1 MDGTETVQF
10 SALVVVGLLVFFYG
24 GTFLISTRIGK
35 KEENADGYM
44 TGGNNI
50 GFGISA
56 ASMTATW
63 IWASSMYASATS
75 GYTYGISGP
84 IHYGLWGAL
93 MILFIYPFGK
103 RIRSVAPKA
112 HTLAEVMYARHGR
125 SSQLLLAGS
134 NIVGSLIS
142 LMSNFIAGGVLISLL
157 SPFNFTQGVFA
168 VAGGVL
174 LYTLWS
180 GFRASVLTD
189 FVQVVAMLGAV
200 AVIVPFIFYAAGF
213 PAAFETGAD
222 NLTAQQGDFFSSDA
236 FMNQGAPYIAAVLA
250 YAIGN
255 QTIAQRLFAVKQSLI
270 KPTFVTATVGYGAMV
285 IGVGMLGVLA
295 LYLGFEPTGG
305 DLNNLIPEMAAGYL
319 PPVLLG
325 LFFIMVIGALSSTA
339 DSDLSALSSIM
350 MADVYGQNITGK
362 EKANP
367 RTMLLIGRLTMVVAT
382 ATAVAFAS
390 LQLSI
395 LDLLVFVG
403 ALWGALVFPVL
414 ASFYWE
420 KVTSKAFTVSV
431 LAALAVFL
439 PVRFSWISVDG
450 AFGYVVD
457 VLAVLGVGVV
467 LGLMTF
473 GFFGTRPAKIVGAVA
488 VVASAPFALGSL
500 HEYAT
505 LCGSL
510 VAYSV
515 STVICWAMSVGQR
528 ERFDFAVI
536 ARRTGDFD
544 EGGSAEPARDQEAG
558 ETAGTAAAV
567 PGQPGDAGGSDAEP
581 AASPK

>member
-1 MDGTETVQF
+1 MSGGTDTAQF
-10 SALVVVGLLVFFYG
+10 SALVVVGLLVLFYG

-44 TGGNNI
+44 TAGNNI

-63 IWASSMYASATS
+63 IWAASMYASATS

-93 MILFIYPFGK
+93 MILFIYPFGR
-103 RIRSVAPKA
+103 RIRKVAPKA

-125 SSQLLLAGS
+125 SSQLMLAGS
-134 NIVGSLIS
+134 NVVGSLIS

-157 SPFNFTQGVFA
+157 SPFNFIQGVIC
-168 VAGGVL
+168 VAAGVL

-180 GFRASVLTD
+180 GFRASVMTD

-200 AVIVPFIFYAAGF
+200 AVIVPFIFFAAGF

-222 NLTAQQGDFFSSDA
+222 NLTPQQGNFFSSEA
-236 FMNQGAPYIAAVLA
+236 FMGQGAPYIAAVLA

-255 QTIAQRLFAVKQSLI
+255 QTIAQRLFAVKESLI
-270 KPTFVTATVGYGAMV
+270 KPTFITATIGYGAMV
-285 IGVGMLGVLA
+285 IGIGMLGVLA
-295 LYLGFEPTGG
+295 LYLGFEPSGG
-305 DLNNLIPEMAAGYL
+305 DLNNLIPEMAAEYL
-319 PPVLLG
+319 PPALLA
-325 LFFIMVIGALSSTA
+325 LFFIMIVGALSSTA
-339 DSDLSALSSIM
+339 DADLAALASIT
-350 MADVYGQNITGK
+350 MADVYGQGVGK
-362 EKANP
+362 EKADP
-367 RTMLLIGRLTMVVAT
+367 KTMLLVGRITMVVAT
-382 ATAVAFAS
+382 ALAVTFAS

-420 KVTSKAFTVSV
+420 KVTSRAFTTSV

-439 PVRFSWISVDG
+439 PVRFSWIPVDG
-450 AFGYVVD
+450 AFGIVVD
-457 VLAVLGVGVV
+457 VLAVIGIGVV
-467 LGLMTF
+467 LGLMVF
-473 GFFGTRPAKIVGAVA
+473 GFLGAKAAKIVGVLAVL
-488 VVASAPFALGSL
+488 VSAPFAIGSL

-515 STVICWAMSVGQR
+515 STVICWGMSVRNRQG
-528 ERFDFAVI
+528 FDFAVI
-536 ARRTGDFD
+536 AQRTGDFD
-544 EGGSAEPARDQEAG
+544 DGGAA
-558 ETAGTAAAV
+558 AAAV
-567 PGQPGDAGGSDAEP
+567 ETPGIPGRGKEPGGSPDAGDLEP
-581 AASPK
+581 AAHTK

>member
-1 MDGTETVQF
+1 MGGLETAQF
-10 SALVVVGLLVFFYG
+10 NALVVVGLLVFFYG

-44 TGGNNI
+44 TAGNNI

-63 IWASSMYASATS
+63 IWAASMYASATS

-93 MILFIYPFGK
+93 MILFIYPFGR
-103 RIRSVAPKA
+103 RIRAVAPKA

-125 SSQLLLAGS
+125 SSQLMLAGS
-134 NIVGSLIS
+134 NVVGSLIS
-142 LMSNFIAGGVLISLL
+142 LMSNFIAGGVLISML
-157 SPFNFTQGVFA
+157 SPFTFTQGVFA
-168 VAGGVL
+168 VAAGVL

-200 AVIVPFIFYAAGF
+200 AVIVPFIFLAADF
-213 PAAFETGAD
+213 PAAFETGAAH
-222 NLTAQQGDFFSSDA
+222 LTAEQGDFFSSVA
-236 FMNQGAPYIAAVLA
+236 FMEQGAPYIAAVLA

-255 QTIAQRLFAVKQSLI
+255 QTIAQRLFAVKEDLI
-270 KPTFVTATVGYGAMV
+270 KPTFITATIGYGAMV

-295 LYLGFEPTGG
+295 LYLGYEPVGG
-305 DLNNLIPEMAAGYL
+305 DPNNIIPGMAAEYL

-325 LFFIMVIGALSSTA
+325 LFFIMIVGALSSTA
-339 DSDLSALSSIM
+339 DSDLAALSSIM
-350 MADVYGQNITGK
+350 MADVYGQNVAGK
-362 EKANP
+362 EKADP
-367 RTMLLIGRLTMVVAT
+367 KTMLLVGRITMVVAT
-382 ATAVAFAS
+382 ALAVAFAS
-390 LQLSI
+390 LQLNI

-414 ASFYWE
+414 ASFYWD
-420 KVTSKAFTVSV
+420 KVSGKAFTTSV

-439 PVRFSWISVDG
+439 PVRFGWISVDG
-450 AFGYVVD
+450 AFGIVVD
-457 VLAVLGVGVV
+457 VLSVIGIGVV
-467 LGLMTF
+467 LGLMVF
-473 GFFGTRPAKIVGAVA
+473 GFFGARAAKIVGAAA
-488 VVASAPFALGSL
+488 VVVSAPFAIGSL

-515 STVICWAMSVGQR
+515 STVICWAMSVRRR
-528 ERFDFAVI
+528 EGFDFGLI
-536 ARRTGDFD
+536 AQRTGDFD
-544 EGGSAEPARDQEAG
+544 GEARVPSPAGDADGDPEPA
-558 ETAGTAAAV
+558 GTSA
-567 PGQPGDAGGSDAEP
+567 
-581 AASPK
+581 K